1 MIRRTYIRKVEDR
14 LARLEEDIDRL
25 RDRIA
30 TPMGKIKDRID
41 REFPDLRSKAEAVRK
56 KVRAVEAA
64 GATNWG
70 RMKNAVDEGLKDL
83 GQAIDQ
89 TLDKLRKT
97 GSRGH

>member
-30 TPMGKIKDRID
+30 TPVGEIKDRID
-41 REFPDLRSKAEAVRK
+41 REFPELRSKAEVVRNR
-56 KVRAVEAA
+56 VRAVEAA

-70 RMKNAVDEGLKDL
+70 RMKNSVDEGLKDL
-83 GQAIDQ
+83 GQSIDQ
-89 TLDKLRKT
+89 ALDKLRKT
-97 GSRGH
+97 GSGRH